1 MLRSGGC
8 WVQSQ
13 LHAVVRLLYR
23 WRFAYVEN
31 LTWVHMGPNNRPLAE
46 AAPHARCSH
55 STLLMFRKDGEER
68 RRRFTLPAEAAALH
82 KLAAASTINL
92 HRFRVMSTRGKTM
105 KHQIRMILR
114 TALPMQ

>member
-1 MLRSGGC
+1 MLMLRSGGW

-46 AAPHARCSH
+46 AAPHARCFH
-55 STLLMFRKDGEER
+55 STLLMFRKDGER
-68 RRRFTLPAEAAALH
+68 RRCKFTARCLPSSH
-82 KLAAASTINL
+82 CCASWLQHPHGPSAGT
-92 HRFRVMSTRGKTM
+92 
-105 KHQIRMILR
+105 
-114 TALPMQ
+114 